1 MITVEEILEGAWGIE
16 MERAKPAKR
25 IVPPPSLLEG
35 LIEEEEV
42 ISSYDVIYYNR
53 TGFGVE
59 MQWNGIRAK
68 SEDEAKN
75 IARGKYS
82 IPQSCLYCLYAFKVG

>member
-1 MITVEEILEGAWGIE
+1 MFTIQEFTKSQRPIRGIT
-16 MERAKPAKR
+16 
-25 IVPPPSLLEG
+25 PPPTISSNLF
-35 LIEEEEV
+35 EEETM

-53 TGFGVE
+53 SGFGVE
-59 MQWNGIRAK
+59 MRWSIKAK

-82 IPQSCLYCLYAFKVG
+82 IPQSHLYCLYAFKVS